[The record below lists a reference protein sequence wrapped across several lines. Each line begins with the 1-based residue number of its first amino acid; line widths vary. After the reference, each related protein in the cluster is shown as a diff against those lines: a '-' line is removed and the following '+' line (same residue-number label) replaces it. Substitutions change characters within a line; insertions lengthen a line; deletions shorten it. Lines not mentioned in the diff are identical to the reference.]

1 MRRALVPLS
10 LAAVALLWGVA
21 FVAIK
26 QGLREVSPWSLAVLR
41 FAIAA
46 LLLAGVMAIWPKT
59 RPRIPRDA
67 WGRIVVLGFTG
78 VPAYHLALN
87 WGEQRTSAS
96 VAALIVA
103 TAPVMVA
110 LASPLALGE
119 RVNARGVVGIAL
131 AFAGVGILA
140 AQSRDGTAT
149 QVAGF
154 AVTILAP
161 AAWAVYTIIAKP
173 LTARIP
179 SIQITIA
186 SMLVG
191 TVMLLPL
198 VGPALIRDARAL
210 SLPGWGWTLWLGAGG
225 SAAGYILFNYALTH
239 LSATKVAVS
248 IYFVP
253 VIALIAAWA
262 VIDEPLGPRVGVAA
276 VLVLAGVA
284 LTQRGGVRARAP
296 LPPAEEPVAIPSE
309 S

>member
-1 MRRALVPLS
+1 MRRVLVPLA
-10 LAAVALLWGVA
+10 LVGVTLLWGVA

-26 QGLREVSPWSLAVLR
+26 QGLREVSPSSLAVLR
-41 FAIAA
+41 FTIAA
-46 LLLAGVMAIWPKT
+46 VILTAVMAIWRRA

-67 WGRIVVLGFTG
+67 WRRIVILGVTG

-96 VAALIVA
+96 VAAVIVA

-110 LASPLALGE
+110 VASPLVLRE
-119 RVNARGVVGIAL
+119 RVTARGVAGIAL
-131 AFAGVGILA
+131 AFGGVGILA
-140 AQSRDGTAT
+140 ARGGDGTAT
-149 QVAGF
+149 QAAGF
-154 AVTILAP
+154 AVTLLAP
-161 AAWAVYTIIAKP
+161 VSWAVYTLVAKP

-191 TVMLLPL
+191 TAMLAPFVSPSL
-198 VGPALIRDARAL
+198 VREARAL
-210 SLPGWGWTLWLGAGG
+210 SLSGWGWTLWLGAGG

-239 LSATKVAVS
+239 MSATKVAVS
-248 IYFVP
+248 IYAVP
-253 VIALIAAWA
+253 VVAIVAAWA
-262 VIDEPLGPRVGVAA
+262 ILDEPIGLRVAAAA
-276 VLVLAGVA
+276 VLVIAGVA

-309 S
+309 P